1 MVAWGP
7 PREPA
12 WNQARGRSSG
22 AVYWATSAAIYMSSL
37 LLLWHFLLQL
47 IAAAT
52 DQPPPRPAG
61 AVMASNSTFVLT
73 GEARILNPGKDWAD
87 FVPGDALETTFTVFV
102 GDSGDNSPL
111 RVISQS
117 QQLRRSV
124 CWPLPG

>member
-1 MVAWGP
+1 MNTSSRGRRSSSFMVAWGP

-73 GEARILNPGKDWAD
+73 GEARILQYCHD
-87 FVPGDALETTFTVFV
+87 
-102 GDSGDNSPL
+102 
-111 RVISQS
+111 Q
-117 QQLRRSV
+117 RSV
-124 CWPLPG
+124 SPVARQGRSSALAYSSRSRKISG